1 MDIPDITLDF
11 WTILFLVAGAQACF
25 FSILILLLNK
35 EKGKGRMYLSAFL
48 FLFGYML
55 IFNFCYWTNYLYRF
69 PVLLHTISPLNY
81 VFGPLLLLYFD
92 KQRKN
97 PGMQTF
103 WYLHFIPF
111 ILVLLHMSPF
121 YFSDGSSKLLMISG
135 EMPFPKG
142 LLPRF
147 FGALYSPIVFGSHM
161 IIYFFWKI
169 RLYLTIRS
177 EDLLSGKSPEL
188 ILIRRRWF
196 LVLLSLYAAFMLSYL
211 IYYVI
216 SGQEF
221 FTIAYDYAITAIM
234 TVSIYSLAYLGIKRN
249 FIFSGELH
257 RKVFTKD
264 KYANST
270 LSTGA
275 AESIVLRADDFMKE
289 EKLFL
294 QNDLKLFDLANRLA
308 ISPHHLSQVINE
320 HRGKSF
326 NQYINEYR
334 IREAQALLT
343 MPENREEH
351 IIQIAYQVGFN
362 NKSTFNQAFKK
373 VLGLTPSQ
381 YRKEVLAESLNNP

>member
-25 FSILILLLNK
+25 FSILILLLNQ
-35 EKGKGRMYLSAFL
+35 EKGKGRIYLSVFL

-69 PVLLHTISPLNY
+69 PALLHTISPLNY

-92 KQRKN
+92 KQRKE
-97 PGMQTF
+97 PKLQKF
-103 WYLHFIPF
+103 WYLHFIPVV
-111 ILVLLHMSPF
+111 LVFLHLSPF
-121 YFSDGSSKLLMISG
+121 YLADGSSKLLMISG

-142 LLPRF
+142 LLFRYV
-147 FGALYSPIVFGSHM
+147 GYLYTPLVFGSYM
-161 IIYFFWKI
+161 IAYFFWKI
-169 RLYLTIRS
+169 MLLLKIYS
-177 EDLLSGKSPEL
+177 EDGLSEKSPEL
-188 ILIRRRWF
+188 ILIRKRWF
-196 LVLLSLYAAFMLSYL
+196 LVLLSLYAAFMSSYL

-216 SGQEF
+216 SGKEF
-221 FTIAYDYAITAIM
+221 FTIAYDYAITAVM

-249 FIFSGELH
+249 FILSGELH

-264 KYANST
+264 KYANSS
-270 LSTGA
+270 LSLGA
-275 AESIVLRADDFMKE
+275 AESIVMKTE
-289 EKLFL
+289 NYMKDEKLFL
-294 QNDLKLFDLANRLA
+294 QNDLKLIDLANRLT

-320 HRGKSF
+320 HHGKSF
-326 NQYINEYR
+326 NQYVNEYR
-334 IREAQALLT
+334 IREAQALLSK
-343 MPENREEH
+343 PENREEH

-381 YRKEVLAESLNNP
+381 YRKEVFAESLNNP